1 MSRLLTQFIVV
12 VVLVF
17 GVLSM
22 SGCQARRVG
31 VDLGVFRNSL
41 VNPEQG
47 LTISTTAV
55 AIPTQAPPAPPKS
68 VMLVRVSALPG
79 NADTDENRYWS
90 RRHYDN
96 EGANN
101 LVWIVPEGV
110 NDAQERLARE
120 RVRTLQVKRLSE
132 SANLPAQ
139 MHPGAVL
146 VAARNQGVDWLC
158 AYTADSSYRHVGGF
172 TLALVQLVTFGLTPT
187 RSDATCGMQLMIM
200 DLRTNTIIDQWQA
213 EETAWQPAV
222 GLTLK
227 DASRQ
232 SADRAETRALRA
244 ILDRIDRTLT
254 ATEPESTRKTPKRTD
269 GDWQK

>member
-1 MSRLLTQFIVV
+1 MSKH
-12 VVLVF
+12 
-17 GVLSM
+17 LSM
-22 SGCQARRVG
+22 FLCVTVLFSATLAMNGCQFRRVG
-31 VDLGVFRNSL
+31 VDLAVFRNTL
-41 VNPEQG
+41 TEPGQG
-47 LTISTTAV
+47 VTISTTAV
-55 AIPTQAPPAPPKS
+55 ASPTLSPPAPPKS

-79 NADTDENRYWS
+79 TADTDEARYW
-90 RRHYDN
+90 RVN
-96 EGANN
+96 EDGKD

-110 NDAQERLARE
+110 NDAQERLTRE
-120 RVRTLQVKRLSE
+120 RVHTLQVRRLSE

-146 VAARNQGVDWLC
+146 VAARNQGVDWVC
-158 AYTADSSYRHVGGF
+158 AYSADSSYSGYGSNF
-172 TLALVQLVTFGLTPT
+172 LLALAQVVTLGLTPT
-187 RSDATCGMQLMIM
+187 TSDARCTMQLMIM

-244 ILDRIDRTLT
+244 ILDRIDRTLA
-254 ATEPESTRKTPKRTD
+254 ATEPESTRRTPKRTD
-269 GDWQK
+269 GEWQK